1 MYITF
6 IIVSVSKSYS
16 IATANIR
23 IAAAGQLHD
32 TRVDQRKL
40 LRYRVEGWSTQSAAV
55 PRPMPM
61 PWRGVELVGNVTTVS
76 PRTRSARRE

>member
-6 IIVSVSKSYS
+6 IIVYVSKIYS
-16 IATANIR
+16 IATVNIR

-40 LRYRVEGWSTQSAAV
+40 CALSRRRVVQRNLRPFLGQCRYLGAASN
-55 PRPMPM
+55 
-61 PWRGVELVGNVTTVS
+61 LSVT
-76 PRTRSARRE
+76 